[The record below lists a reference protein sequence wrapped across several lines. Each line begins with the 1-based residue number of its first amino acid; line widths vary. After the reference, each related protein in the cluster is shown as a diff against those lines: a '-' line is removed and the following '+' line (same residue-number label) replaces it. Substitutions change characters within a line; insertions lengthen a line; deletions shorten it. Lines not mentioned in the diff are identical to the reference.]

1 MNDFTLLLHIPYYQ
15 QEQYPQ
21 KIALASKKKQRW
33 EGLSTQQFIQHIH
46 QLSCGLIQT
55 GITAGD
61 HIAIISENRP
71 EWNLFDI
78 AAQQVQAVV
87 VPLFPGLDEKEIQ
100 HILKDAEVRLVL
112 VSNQELLTKV
122 QAVKSQLPQLEMIYS
137 FEPIKDTPY
146 WKELLEQE
154 AQEKELERRKSSV
167 KPDDVATIVYT
178 SGTTGEPKGVMLTH
192 HNIVTNV
199 KACKKLMPVSAG
211 DKALSFLPL
220 NHMFERM
227 LSYVQMSS
235 GLGIYYAENIDKIG
249 DNLKEVQPQMFTT
262 VPRLLEKVY
271 EKIIKTGE
279 AQPALKRAIFRWA
292 VNLTERYEVRE
303 QSLGYRSLLK
313 IADALVYTQWRKAL
327 GNQLTFI
334 LSGGATLNP
343 KICRFFTAASM
354 PILEGYGMT
363 ETSPVISVNHY
374 EKEHRQ
380 IGTVGPPIEYVEV
393 KIAEDGEILC
403 KGPNVM
409 KGYYKLE
416 EKTSEIIDEEGWLH
430 TGDVGKLLDGHFLKI
445 TDRKK
450 SMIKT
455 STGKYVAP
463 QHVEKKMKE
472 SFMIANLMI
481 VGEGRKMITA
491 LIVPDFVNLKDWCA
505 KQSIPWTSRE
515 AILQESE
522 VQKLYDQEV
531 EKHNAGLTHIEKIKR
546 YRLVAEEW
554 NTENGMLTPTQ
565 KVKRAVVQDK
575 YAHLIEEMYAG

>member
-1 MNDFTLLLHIPYYQ
+1 MKDFTLLFHIPYYQ

-33 EGLSTQQFIQHIH
+33 ESYSTEQFIQHVH

-55 GITAGD
+55 GIAAGD

-71 EWNLFDI
+71 EWMFFDI

-87 VPLFPGLDEKEIQ
+87 VPLYPGLDEKEIQ
-100 HILKDAEVRLVL
+100 HILKDAEVRMVL
-112 VSNQELLTKV
+112 VSHQELLAKV
-122 QAVKSQLPQLEMIYS
+122 QAVQPQLPHLEMIYS
-137 FEPIKDTPY
+137 LEEIKDAKH
-146 WKELLEQE
+146 WEELLIQD
-154 AQEKELERRKSSV
+154 AQSDELERRKASV

-178 SGTTGEPKGVMLTH
+178 SGTTGEPKGVMLSH

-235 GLGIYYAENIDKIG
+235 GLGIYYAESIDKIG

-279 AQPALKRAIFRWA
+279 AQPALKRTIFRWA
-292 VNLTERYEVRE
+292 VQLSEQYEVQK
-303 QSLGYRSLLK
+303 QSWSYRVLLS
-313 IADALVYTQWRKAL
+313 IADTLVYTQWRKAL

-343 KICRFFTAASM
+343 KICRFFTAARM

-409 KGYYKLE
+409 KGYYKLK
-416 EKTSEIIDEEGWLH
+416 EKTREIIDEEGWLH
-430 TGDVGKLLDGHFLKI
+430 TGDIGKMLEGHFLKI

-491 LIVPDFVNLKDWCA
+491 LIVPDFDNLKEWCNQ
-505 KQSIPWTSRE
+505 QSIPWTSRE
-515 AILQESE
+515 AILQKPEI
-522 VQKLYDQEV
+522 QKLYDHEV
-531 EKHNAGLTHIEKIKR
+531 EKHNEGLSHIEKIKSF
-546 YRLVAEEW
+546 RLVADDW

-565 KVKRAVVQDK
+565 KVKRAVVQEK
-575 YAHLIEEMYAG
+575 YAHLIEQMYS